1 MGDTTHVKGL
11 AALQKALDELPAKM
25 EQNIMRV
32 AMRQGMNVI
41 RDEARN
47 NVPVQT
53 GELKKG
59 LKVSTSAKKGMV
71 LARLKATGKHGY
83 VANWLEYG
91 TAAHIINPKVAKDLF
106 FGGKFAHHIDHPGI
120 VLRPFMRP
128 AMDTQ
133 AQAALVA
140 TGEAVKA
147 KLTKQGIDTASIEL
161 END

>member
-1 MGDTTHVKGL
+1 MADTAHVKGL
-11 AALQKALDELPAKM
+11 DALKKALDTLPAKM
-25 EQNIMRV
+25 EQNIMRA

-59 LKVSTSAKKGMV
+59 LKVKTSAMKGV
-71 LARLKATGKHGY
+71 VTVTLKATGKHGHI
-83 VANWLEYG
+83 ANWLEYG

-106 FGGKFAHHIDHPGI
+106 FGGHFASRIDHPGI

-147 KLTKQGIDTASIEL
+147 RLTKQGIETASIEL